1 MAGNYF
7 NRDLKGYGV
16 SAQDIW
22 IHSLTCGV
30 LGEILGGLLNF
41 SPEKIEALYIAC
53 LLHDIGKIVLDLYTN
68 IEIEKLKNEI
78 KKDLKW
84 DFTQIEWLVLGV
96 DHGLVGG
103 YLLKKWSFPEEI
115 YTAIRAHH
123 DPDLMLQSKLS
134 GLVALSNILANTMG
148 FGGGID
154 SFYYKVPENLVNFL
168 GLNVKSWIKPLK
180 EAYIKVYYIYKS
192 LF

>member
-1 MAGNYF
+1 
-7 NRDLKGYGV
+7 
-16 SAQDIW
+16 
-22 IHSLTCGV
+22 
-30 LGEILGGLLNF
+30 
-41 SPEKIEALYIAC
+41 
-53 LLHDIGKIVLDLYTN
+53 
-68 IEIEKLKNEI
+68 
-78 KKDLKW
+78 
-84 DFTQIEWLVLGV
+84 
-96 DHGLVGG
+96 
-103 YLLKKWSFPEEI
+103 
-115 YTAIRAHH
+115 
-123 DPDLMLQSKLS
+123 MLQSKLS